1 MTNGLKRLRGPSL
14 ALTGWG
20 GNLEV
25 RCRHRR
31 QQSLPSQQRG
41 ERWPRSAPRGR
52 GTPPGPAPRRH
63 LSRPRRRPTGR
74 APPAAPR
81 PQPRGARAGPDRA
94 GPAELPQLLVR
105 LRGPRRKAVGG
116 GAARPPQPLRG
127 HRERRPL
134 RAPLC
139 ARGRVQPRPPG
150 LPPLTSPRARNAERA
165 GGGRE
170 PDLPGSCRA
179 LTEES
184 VREKGLQNGATPPP
198 GPAPRRAQRH
208 RPRSATKW
216 PPRCG
221 AATRRQGGAGLRA
234 RRKEEGG
241 APPRAQ
247 RPPTAVSP
255 CPGWGCA
262 QWWMAHAQR
271 GSRLASGGVCVRW
284 GCAAPVPQRGLM
296 SS

>member
-1 MTNGLKRLRGPSL
+1 MRPAVPPAGTARHCHPA
-14 ALTGWG
+14 AL
-20 GNLEV
+20 
-25 RCRHRR
+25 
-31 QQSLPSQQRG
+31 P
-41 ERWPRSAPRGR
+41 PRSAPAAVR
-52 GTPPGPAPRRH
+52 PADPPVPGPA
-63 LSRPRRRPTGR
+63 
-74 APPAAPR
+74 APPPLI
-81 PQPRGARAGPDRA
+81 PPRGARAGP
-94 GPAELPQLLVR
+94 
-105 LRGPRRKAVGG
+105 GPRRSPSCSHGSAGRG
-116 GAARPPQPLRG
+116 EERWAGARLGPPSLQRGRGERGPFDAPTARPDGRRG
-127 HRERRPL
+127 
-134 RAPLC
+134 APALC

-234 RRKEEGG
+234 RG
-241 APPRAQ
+241 AGRGYGAGRGREPLPLAVGHAGVGREALRA
-247 RPPTAVSP
+247 P
-255 CPGWGCA
+255 
-262 QWWMAHAQR
+262 
-271 GSRLASGGVCVRW
+271 
-284 GCAAPVPQRGLM
+284 
-296 SS
+296 